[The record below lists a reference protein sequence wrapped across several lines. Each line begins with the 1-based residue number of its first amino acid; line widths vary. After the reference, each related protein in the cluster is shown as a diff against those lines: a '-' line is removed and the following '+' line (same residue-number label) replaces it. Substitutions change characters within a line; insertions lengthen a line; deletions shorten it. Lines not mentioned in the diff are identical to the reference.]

1 MCVVSSLSCLSQIV
15 KVSPSV
21 CKGLL
26 GRRCPRLK
34 EDGGN
39 YARTK
44 LKEILA
50 TFPGSGTLPLAA
62 EVPVEKLEAEIQALS
77 EDALLVE
84 AGELVAYCCE
94 PREIQIYYGRLE
106 LCES

>member
-1 MCVVSSLSCLSQIV
+1 ML
-15 KVSPSV
+15 
-21 CKGLL
+21 
-26 GRRCPRLK
+26 
-34 EDGGN
+34 E
-39 YARTK
+39 TK

-62 EVPVEKLEAEIQALS
+62 EVPVEKLEAEIEALS

-94 PREIQIYYGRLE
+94 PREIPDILWQIGIMRE
-106 LCES
+106 LSVPLKKVQGSLST